1 MRHSPWRKKRAACIA
16 AQSRN
21 AHMLLFYFA
30 RYPCLSSLFHFSCTA
45 VLPSSARLRWPL
57 SVRSPCAKQAVHL
70 GPHSNGVTSMT
81 EHTNPITH
89 ISDDPLH
96 SFFPISRYMQTYYRK
111 PPCGARL
118 DNGGRLRTL
127 APPTDDCAA
136 ICLCRNQSQYRF
148 CDCFRSSSV
157 VTGSRSHVPCTP
169 ELE

>member
-1 MRHSPWRKKRAACIA
+1 MRHSPWRKRTGGLYSGTVT
-16 AQSRN
+16 QRP
-21 AHMLLFYFA
+21 HVTFLLRSIPLLKF
-30 RYPCLSSLFHFSCTA
+30 
-45 VLPSSARLRWPL
+45 ARLRWPL

-70 GPHSNGVTSMT
+70 GPHSNGITSMT

-96 SFFPISRYMQTYYRK
+96 SFFPISRSMQTYYRM

-157 VTGSRSHVPCTP
+157 VTGSRSHIPYTA